1 MKLAKMRP
9 WKLFGLVGLIVV
21 LAVPFFI
28 VWQGTSQPA
37 PAPQPEPVFNLQ
49 ADESAAMNQD
59 ERFEIAFNPAAFAFV
74 DDDEIDEYTLM
85 LDQAPMM
92 PEANAEQKKLMQQNR
107 LLLLIT
113 RLGLTKEQ
121 LQQFKTITADL
132 IKSRDE
138 HRAALGKYQK
148 DVNDFLL
155 KFQGTDEDL
164 QKGLDE
170 FKKTGQEL
178 HKTHHD
184 KVAAA
189 EKTFKQNLNWE
200 QGEKLL
206 KAVRVG
212 QRMMIL
218 RRSMMGPQGRPGPRA
233 FYSGEPGEQKE
244 NQHMMPR
251 QQHRNDQ
258 PPTMRQPGQ
267 PGQLVPHM
275 MQRRQAQG
283 PQVGPIG
290 HFLMKNVDILDE
302 VLAAK
307 LAALGS

>member
-1 MKLAKMRP
+1 MQLAKMRP

-21 LAVPFFI
+21 LAVPFVI
-28 VWQGTSQPA
+28 VWQGTSQPD
-37 PAPQPEPVFNLQ
+37 PVPQPEMVLNLQ
-49 ADESAAMNQD
+49 DDESAAMNPD
-59 ERFEIAFNPAAFAFV
+59 EPFEIALSQDMFDLA
-74 DDDEIDEYTLM
+74 DEDEMDEFTLM
-85 LDQAPMM
+85 LNQQPMM
-92 PEANAEQKKLMQQNR
+92 PGASAEQKKLMQQNR
-107 LLLLIT
+107 LLLLIS

-121 LQQFKTITADL
+121 LQQFKAITADL

-138 HRAALGKYQK
+138 HRAALEKHQK

-164 QKGLDE
+164 QKGLQE
-170 FKKTGQEL
+170 LKKTGQEL
-178 HKTHHD
+178 HKAHHD

-200 QGEKLL
+200 QGEKLT

-212 QRMMIL
+212 QRLMVF
-218 RRSMMGPQGRPGPRA
+218 RRGLMGPHGDPGPRA
-233 FYSGEPGEQKE
+233 FNFRQPGEQKE
-244 NQHMMPR
+244 NQHMMPGER
-251 QQHRNDQ
+251 SQGKQR
-258 PPTMRQPGQ
+258 PMMRQPVQ
-267 PGQLVPHM
+267 PGQRLPHM
-275 MQRRQAQG
+275 AQGRQAQG

-290 HFLMKNVDILDE
+290 HFLMKNVEILDE